1 MTAQSA
7 ARAQHATLTAATED
21 VVTFSKPNKG
31 VEVIN
36 RSAAGYIYAR
46 FDNTAAVAEADE
58 TYVVPPGMTFA
69 WPYPTSIVRLIS
81 ATADAY
87 SVQAVG

>member
-7 ARAQHATLTAATED
+7 ARAQHATLSAGSEDIVTLTA
-21 VVTFSKPNKG
+21 PNNG

-36 RSAAGYIYAR
+36 RSSAGTIYAR
-46 FDNTAAVAEADE
+46 FDNTAVVAAADE
-58 TYVVPPGMTFA
+58 TYAIPPGQVFA
-69 WPYPTSIVRLIS
+69 WTGPCSIVRLIS

-87 SVQAVG
+87 SVQGVG